1 MKLSISFLG
10 GAGEI
15 GANCYLYET
24 QDSAILID
32 CGLKFFQADFMGID
46 FTIPDFQYL
55 ETIREKLKGVIITH
69 GHEDHIGGLPY
80 LFKYFPIP
88 LYAGDYATRL
98 IKYKIANS
106 KYRPKSFN
114 TITDGERI
122 TLGEFTIEFLE
133 VNHSIPN
140 SFFIIIEVGNKR
152 FVHCG
157 DFRIEETPLI
167 GKPFP
172 FDRLEQLKDQV
183 TALLIDCTNVF
194 SEKSESDENLLR
206 EQLVSIFSKSKGRI
220 FFTTFSTNVSRIKLV
235 VETCLNT
242 GRKLIIE
249 GNAFSKNINISRD
262 LSYLQIPEDLIV
274 PLDKIDYYEPAQ
286 LCILVTGCQG
296 EPNSSMYRIAMME
309 QKKLKVS
316 PSDTFIFSSTTI
328 PGNEKNVNRVVN
340 EIYFHKGEVIRGLH
354 ISGHASQND
363 ILKVIQTINPE
374 WTVPIHGEFAQQR
387 LLEKLL
393 EERGLS
399 TPIFIKNGDKLTFSQ
414 NEFTISPIPSGV
426 IYIDQRGGFEYDE
439 ELFKEKKYLA
449 RDGIVIVLYSEK
461 KLIIDTVGFRLTNE
475 LDTKLKRYIKDNM
488 EKLKEINLDDL
499 DTKSTLIAL
508 VKKFFKKNF
517 EKRPYVQVYITE
529 DINEFI

>member
-15 GANCYLYET
+15 GGNCYLYET
-24 QDSAILID
+24 EESAILID

-69 GHEDHIGGLPY
+69 GHEDHIGALPY
-80 LFKYFPIP
+80 FFKYFPVP
-88 LYAGDYATRL
+88 VFSGNYSTRL
-98 IKYKIANS
+98 IKHKIANS

-114 TITDGERI
+114 TISDGEKI
-122 TLGEFTIEFLE
+122 TIGDFSIEFLE
-133 VNHSIPN
+133 VNHSIPD
-140 SFFIIIEVGNKR
+140 SFFLIIEVGDKR

-157 DFRIEETPLI
+157 DFRIEENPLI

-172 FDRLEQLKDQV
+172 FERLKSLKDKV
-183 TALLIDCTNVF
+183 TGLLIDCTNIF
-194 SEKSESDENLLR
+194 TEQNETDENLLR
-206 EQLVSIFSKSKGRI
+206 DQLLDIFTNSKGRI
-220 FFTTFSTNVSRIKLV
+220 FFTTFSTNISRLKLV
-235 VETCLNT
+235 VETCIST
-242 GRKLIIE
+242 GRKLVIE

-262 LSYLQIPEDLIV
+262 LSYLHIPDDLIV
-274 PLDKIDYYEPAQ
+274 PLEKIDYYEPEH

-309 QKKLKVS
+309 RKKLKIT
-316 PSDTFIFSSTTI
+316 PSDIFIFSSTTI
-328 PGNEKNVNRVVN
+328 PGNERNVNRVIN

-354 ISGHASQND
+354 ISGHAPQND
-363 ILKVIQTINPE
+363 ILKVIETLNPE

-393 EERGLS
+393 EEKGLS
-399 TPIFIKNGDKLTFSQ
+399 APIFAKNGDKLTFYK
-414 NEFTISPIPSGV
+414 NEYTISSIPSGV
-426 IYIDQRGGFEYDE
+426 VYIDQRGGFEYDE
-439 ELFKEKKYLA
+439 ELFKEKKHLS
-449 RDGIVIVLYSEK
+449 RDGIIIVLYSEK
-461 KLIIDTVGFRLTNE
+461 KLSIDTVGFRLTNE

-488 EKLKEINLDDL
+488 DKLKEITTDDF
-499 DTKSTLIAL
+499 DTKSTLTAL

-517 EKRPYVQVYITE
+517 EKRPAVKVYTTE
-529 DINEFI
+529 DIDEFI